1 MNKIK
6 IWPHGALIV
15 AAFAILTA
23 IGAALWVKYERTA
36 EAKDVPNAARLDRV
50 HGQVGI
56 NHSTDNSA
64 SNDWIAATQNT
75 PVSVG
80 DRVYTRDNSGAEIAF
95 TGRNFATLGA
105 NTSLDVLDLS
115 NQRTQVALRE
125 GSALLDLGSLGSG
138 QLFEVATPCGAMDLQ
153 EAGLYRVAIDDSGN
167 ATLTALSGRAQ
178 LVGQNGSG
186 VVEKGETMTVPCQ
199 GGTGVLSRVD
209 AGQAGELV
217 DTYYRA
223 RYPRNYDGRY
233 RNYYT
238 YLDDPYYYDPYQ
250 NFPSYNY
257 VSEYIPG
264 IDDLDSYGDWRYVND
279 YGYAW
284 CPRVDSGWAPY
295 QSGSWEMD
303 YPYGL
308 TWVSNEP
315 WGYAPYHY
323 GRWTS
328 FGNQWYWVPDSA
340 RSYPTYSPAL
350 VAFLPYDQSNIAWVP
365 LGPGDPY
372 SSWYYDQSWQPVYY
386 SQPAVIEQ
394 RIVNVSVPGA
404 VTVVPVQDFTRVIDP
419 GVVTRVDP
427 QRFGRV
433 RPVLD
438 PLTIDPLRQAAF
450 QTRSARQRVD
460 VPRAVAQRITNTPV
474 ITSTAPSAP
483 RFKRDLARTLRVES
497 VSDRVKNQ
505 KIQFRDERQATARQ
519 SESVPGQP
527 NLATEQARER
537 QMVDLARQASRGD
550 RNARQ
555 QMQELRRQQVE
566 QQRAQR
572 VSAQQ
577 PQAERIRQQ
586 MQPQQ
591 QSLRDTVRQQQQAQ
605 RAAARE
611 QMISNQQQRRA
622 AAQQQIQIQRQQ
634 RAQPPA
640 IRHSQQQQQIRSQ
653 APVQMRREQPKYRPQ
668 AQPRVMSPPAQ
679 RAQPQI
685 QRAQPQIQR
694 AQPQIQRAQP
704 QIQRAQPQVQRAQP
718 QVQRAQPQVQR
729 AQPQVQRAQ
738 PQVQRAQPQ
747 PQRAQPQVQKAQ
759 PQPQRVQQPQAQP
772 QATRPEKQQQ
782 SPQGGGKGKKP

>member
-6 IWPHGALIV
+6 VWPHGTLIAV
-15 AAFAILTA
+15 AFTVLAA
-23 IGAALWVKYERTA
+23 IGAALWVKYEWTA

-80 DRVYTRDNSGAEIAF
+80 DRVYTRDSSGAEIAF

-125 GSALLDLGSLGSG
+125 GSALLELGSLGSG
-138 QLFEVATPCGAMDLQ
+138 KLFEVATPCGAVDLQ
-153 EAGLYRVAIDDSGN
+153 EEGLYRVAIDDSGN

-186 VVEKGETMTVPCQ
+186 VVGKGETMTVPCQ
-199 GGTGVLSRVD
+199 GGEGVLSRVD

-250 NFPSYNY
+250 NYPSYNY

-264 IDDLDSYGDWRYVND
+264 IDDLDSYGDWRYTND

-308 TWVSNEP
+308 TWISNEP

-323 GRWTS
+323 GRWANL
-328 FGNQWYWVPDSA
+328 GNQWYWVPESA

-350 VAFLPYDQSNIAWVP
+350 VAFLPYDQSNIGWVP

-394 RIVNVSVPGA
+394 RIINVGVPGA
-404 VTVVPVQDFTRVIDP
+404 VTVVPVQDFNRVIDP
-419 GVVTRVDP
+419 VFVTRVDP
-427 QRFGRV
+427 KKFGRV

-438 PLTIDPLRQAAF
+438 PLTVAPLRQAAF
-450 QTRSARQRVD
+450 ETRSARQRFD
-460 VPRAVAQRITNTPV
+460 MPKGVAKKIADTPV

-505 KIQFRDERQATARQ
+505 KIQFKDERQATAEQTGIAMNRKN
-519 SESVPGQP
+519 V
-527 NLATEQARER
+527 AAEQARER
-537 QMVDLARQASRGD
+537 QIADLARHAARGD
-550 RNARQ
+550 RDARQ
-555 QMQELRRQQVE
+555 QMHELRRAQVE
-566 QQRAQR
+566 QQRAER
-572 VSAQQ
+572 FSPQQ
-577 PQAERIRQQ
+577 PQGERVSQRL
-586 MQPQQ
+586 QQ
-591 QSLRDTVRQQQQAQ
+591 QSLRDDVRQQQ

-611 QMISNQQQRRA
+611 QTIGKQQQRRTA
-622 AAQQQIQIQRQQ
+622 AEQIQIQRQQ

-640 IRHSQQQQQIRSQ
+640 IRHSQQQQQIKSK
-653 APVQMRREQPKYRPQ
+653 APEKMRQEQPKYRPQ
-668 AQPRVMSPPAQ
+668 AQPRVVSQPA
-679 RAQPQI
+679 P
-685 QRAQPQIQR
+685 
-694 AQPQIQRAQP
+694 
-704 QIQRAQPQVQRAQP
+704 RAQPQVQRAQP
-718 QVQRAQPQVQR
+718 QVQRAQPHAQR
-729 AQPQVQRAQ
+729 AQPQVQAQKAERQAQ
-738 PQVQRAQPQ
+738 PAQQ
-747 PQRAQPQVQKAQ
+747 PKAQ
-759 PQPQRVQQPQAQP
+759 PQA
-772 QATRPEKQQQ
+772 ARPEKPQQQ